1 VVECGSIFA
10 TLQLLQTSEAV
21 AMLPESVV
29 RDYLKAGLLR
39 ELPLAVGQ
47 KLTGFGVLTRRE
59 DVLSEPAQAFCALLR
74 KYATHGAHA

>member
-1 VVECGSIFA
+1 MSAVILESTITCPHCGHAEKEIMPTDA
-10 TLQLLQTSEAV
+10 
-21 AMLPESVV
+21 
-29 RDYLKAGLLR
+29 LLR